1 VILLVDYLSKMLPV
15 QIEQM
20 MFVVRANR
28 VHVVLVLVTIVLN
41 MFVKMTKQMSQVES
55 VIVQTIHRTLII
67 VLARSI
73 VLTDIVDI
81 SVWEDHVVAEVDRS
95 IVVLMHQRQVIVEHV
110 HKR

>member
-1 VILLVDYLSKMLPV
+1 M
-15 QIEQM
+15 
-20 MFVVRANR
+20 
-28 VHVVLVLVTIVLN
+28 VLCA
-41 MFVKMTKQMSQVES
+41 MTDLF
-55 VIVQTIHRTLII
+55 R
-67 VLARSI
+67 RSI